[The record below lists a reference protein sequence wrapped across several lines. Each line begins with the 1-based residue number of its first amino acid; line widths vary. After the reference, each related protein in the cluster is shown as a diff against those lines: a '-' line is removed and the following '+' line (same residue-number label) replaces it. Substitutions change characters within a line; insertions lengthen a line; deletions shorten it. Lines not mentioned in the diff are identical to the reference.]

1 MFVGDRHAAFLRAWL
16 YGVAIRSVR
25 TRLGVQPR
33 WFLARMRL
41 FRAILGQN
49 LSERVAHSSLSP
61 AIHRPLA
68 RSPRRYQKNGHD
80 RGVRFFN
87 TEGPVVPQRHYC
99 IPPLDR
105 LDLECIL
112 GLIEDQQY
120 FILRGSRQAGKTS
133 LLQAL
138 ANLLNSGKH
147 GTYRCLYL
155 DVTCGHAAREDVG
168 RGMGAIFDV
177 LAERAFQ
184 AFGDASVEHLGDQ
197 ILAKGRPD
205 MALYLLLTR
214 WAASDPR
221 PLVLLIDEIDALV
234 GDTLLSVLRQL
245 RTGYPE
251 RPARFPQSIVLCGV
265 RDLQEYRIYSR
276 SLGHEIVGGSAFN
289 ISAGS
294 LRLGDFSCSE
304 LNALLRQHTQETGQR
319 FQSDAIEQ
327 IWTQTRGQPWLVN
340 ALCARSCF
348 HDPVG
353 LDRGNTISRDIV
365 AKAQEQLILERVTH
379 FGHLG
384 SILREDR
391 VRKAIEPILTC
402 ADHVDI
408 PSHDYEYLRDLGLIA
423 AEGPL
428 RIANPIYREVVPREL
443 TYVKQQTLPLR
454 TAWFVD
460 GDQRLQVGK
469 LLAAFQEYF
478 RRHSEHGL
486 DPDYKEASSQ
496 LLLHAFLQRVVDGGG
511 LVEREYAVGRG
522 RTDLLVTWPQGQSVQ
537 RIVIEC
543 KLLRGNLENAIDR
556 GLVQTASYM
565 DRCSADE
572 GHLVIFDRSAKPWEE
587 KVFRRSEEFEG
598 TPVEAWGM

>member
-1 MFVGDRHAAFLRAWL
+1 M
-16 YGVAIRSVR
+16 
-25 TRLGVQPR
+25 
-33 WFLARMRL
+33 
-41 FRAILGQN
+41 
-49 LSERVAHSSLSP
+49 
-61 AIHRPLA
+61 
-68 RSPRRYQKNGHD
+68 
-80 RGVRFFN
+80 RFFN

-99 IPPLDR
+99 VPSLDR
-105 LDLECIL
+105 FDLGSIL
-112 GLIEDQQY
+112 GLIEDQKY
-120 FILRGSRQAGKTS
+120 FILHAPRQTGKTS
-133 LLQAL
+133 ALQAL
-138 ANLLNSGKH
+138 AALLNSGTH
-147 GTYRCLYL
+147 GPYRCLYL
-155 DVTCGHAAREDVG
+155 NVEGGQTAREDVG

-177 LAERAFQ
+177 LAEGASQ

-245 RTGYPE
+245 RTGYPQ

-276 SLGHEIVGGSAFN
+276 SLGHEIAGGSAFN

-294 LRLGDFSCSE
+294 LRLGDFSRSE
-304 LNALLRQHTQETGQR
+304 LNALLRQHTQETGQP
-319 FQSDAIEQ
+319 FQPEAIEQ

-340 ALCARSCF
+340 ALCQRSCF
-348 HDPVG
+348 QDPEA
-353 LDRGNTISRDIV
+353 LDRGNTISRDII
-365 AKAQEQLILERVTH
+365 ANSQEQLILERVTH
-379 FGHLG
+379 FGQLAT
-384 SILREDR
+384 ILREDR
-391 VRKAIEPILTC
+391 VRKVIEPILTC

-443 TYVKQQTLPLR
+443 TYVKQQTLPVR
-454 TAWFVD
+454 TAWYVD
-460 GDQRLQVGK
+460 GDQRLQMSK

-496 LLLHAFLQRVVDGGG
+496 LLLHAFLQRVVNGGG

-537 RIVIEC
+537 RFVIEC
-543 KLLRGNLENAIDR
+543 KLLRGNLETAIAR
-556 GLVQTASYM
+556 GLAQTASYM
-565 DRCSADE
+565 DRCSAEE
-572 GHLVIFDRSAKPWEE
+572 GHLVIFDRSAKQWEE
-587 KVFRRSEEFEG
+587 KVFQRSEEFEG
-598 TPVEAWGM
+598 TPVEVWGM

>member
-1 MFVGDRHAAFLRAWL
+1 MIPPFTDFWA
-16 YGVAIRSVR
+16 
-25 TRLGVQPR
+25 
-33 WFLARMRL
+33 
-41 FRAILGQN
+41 
-49 LSERVAHSSLSP
+49 SSTDVSKT
-61 AIHRPLA
+61 
-68 RSPRRYQKNGHD
+68 SHD
-80 RGVRFFN
+80 GGVRFFN

-99 IPPLDR
+99 IPSLDR
-105 LDLECIL
+105 LDLHSIL
-112 GLIEDQQY
+112 GLIEDQKY
-120 FILRGSRQAGKTS
+120 FILRGSRQTGKTS

-155 DVTCGHAAREDVG
+155 NVTCGHAARDDVG

-177 LAERAFQ
+177 LAESASQ
-184 AFGDASVEHLGDQ
+184 AFGDESVEHLGDQ

-245 RTGYPE
+245 RTGYPQ

-265 RDLQEYRIYSR
+265 CDLQDYRIYPR
-276 SLGHEIVGGSAFN
+276 SFGHEITGGSAFN
-289 ISAGS
+289 ISDCTLA
-294 LRLGDFSCSE
+294 LGDFSRSE
-304 LNALLRQHTQETGQR
+304 LNALLLQHTQETGQR
-319 FQSDAIEQ
+319 FQPDAIEQ
-327 IWTQTRGQPWLVN
+327 IWTQTHGQPWLVN
-340 ALCARSCF
+340 ALCQRSCF
-348 HDPVG
+348 QDPVG
-353 LDRGNTISRDIV
+353 LGRANAISRDIV
-365 AKAQEQLILERVTH
+365 ANSQEQLILERVTH

-384 SILREDR
+384 SILRENR

-443 TYVKQQTLPLR
+443 TYAKQQALPLR

-478 RRHSEHGL
+478 RRHSAHGL

-537 RIVIEC
+537 RFVIEC
-543 KLLRGNLENAIDR
+543 KLVRGNLETAIDS
-556 GLVQTASYM
+556 GLAQTACYM
-565 DRCSADE
+565 DRCSAEE
-572 GHLVIFDRSAKPWEE
+572 GHLVIFDHSAKPWEE
-587 KVFRRSEEFEG
+587 RVFRRSEEFQG
-598 TPVEAWGM
+598 TPVEVWGM

>member
-16 YGVAIRSVR
+16 YGVSVRSIR

-33 WFLARMRL
+33 WFPARMRL
-41 FRAILGQN
+41 FRATLGQN
-49 LSERVAHSSLSP
+49 LSGLAIHSSLGP
-61 AIHRPLA
+61 AIHQLLT
-68 RSPRRYQKNGHD
+68 RSPRRYQKNSHD

-99 IPPLDR
+99 IPSLDR
-105 LDLECIL
+105 LDLHSIL
-112 GLIEDQQY
+112 GLIEDQKY
-120 FILRGSRQAGKTS
+120 FILRGPRQTGKTS
-133 LLQAL
+133 VLQSL
-138 ANLLNSGKH
+138 ANLLNSGRH

-155 DVTCGHAAREDVG
+155 DVTCGHAAQEDVG
-168 RGMGAIFDV
+168 RGMGAIFEI
-177 LAERAFQ
+177 LAERALQ
-184 AFGDASVEHLGDQ
+184 EFGDQSVEQLGDQ

-205 MALYLLLTR
+205 MALYRLLTR
-214 WAASDPR
+214 WTASDPR
-221 PLVLLIDEIDALV
+221 PLVLLIDEVDALV
-234 GDTLLSVLRQL
+234 GDTLLSILRQL
-245 RTGYPE
+245 RTGYTQ
-251 RPARFPQSIVLCGV
+251 RPARFPQSIALCGAC
-265 RDLQEYRIYSR
+265 DLQDYRIYPR
-276 SLGHEIVGGSAFN
+276 SLGHEITGGSAFN
-289 ISAGS
+289 ISDCTLA
-294 LRLGDFSCSE
+294 LGDFSRSE

-327 IWTQTRGQPWLVN
+327 IWTRTRGQPWLVN
-340 ALCARSCF
+340 ALCKRSCF
-348 HDPVG
+348 QDPEG
-353 LDRGNTISRDIV
+353 LDRSNTISRDII
-365 AKAQEQLILERVTH
+365 ANSQEQLILERVTH

-391 VRKAIEPILTC
+391 VRKVIEPILTC

-443 TYVKQQTLPLR
+443 TYVKQQTLPVR

-537 RIVIEC
+537 RFVIEC
-543 KLLRGNLENAIDR
+543 KLVRGDLENAIDR

-565 DRCSADE
+565 DRCSAEE
-572 GHLVIFDRSAKPWEE
+572 GHLVIFDRRAKPWEE
-587 KVFRRSEEFEG
+587 KVFRRSEESEG
-598 TPVEAWGM
+598 TPVEVWGM